1 MALQCKDCPYY
12 WKEDGEKYAHCQ
24 FGEPSWLDVPPCE
37 QEDIDHER
45 ELDRVYVEDLE
56 RMYREAE

>member
-37 QEDIDHER
+37 QEDIDRER
-45 ELDRVYVEDLE
+45 EIEW
-56 RMYREAE
+56 